1 MSVVVKGMNM
11 PKAGDKFE
19 ACIDASGNIFLHLI
33 GNFDDIY
40 YVEQLPKHG
49 RIVDVGKLIEDE
61 QRFICPDE
69 YGDWYVPVYAIN
81 KAPTVLDADE

>member
-11 PKAGDKFE
+11 PKVGDKFE
-19 ACIDASGNIFLHLI
+19 ACIDANGNIFLYRI
-33 GNFDDIY
+33 GSLDDIY

-61 QRFICPDE
+61 QRFICQDE
-69 YGDWYVPVYAIN
+69 YGDWYVPVYAIHR
-81 KAPTVLDADE
+81 APTVLEADE